1 MLHKS
6 VFEFKLGEG
15 NYGHVYKG
23 TLSMDVATAPAKR
36 YIATQTRDGKPPY
49 SVAIK
54 LLKGA

>member
-1 MLHKS
+1 M
-6 VFEFKLGEG
+6 GEG

-23 TLSMDVATAPAKR
+23 TLSMDVAMAPAKR

-49 SVAIK
+49 TVAIK